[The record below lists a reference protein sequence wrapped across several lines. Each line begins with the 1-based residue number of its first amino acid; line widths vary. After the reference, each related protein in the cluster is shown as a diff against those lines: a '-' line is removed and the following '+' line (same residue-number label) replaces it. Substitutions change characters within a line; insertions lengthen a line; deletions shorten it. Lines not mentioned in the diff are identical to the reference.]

1 MTVSGGEMKTPLTWL
16 MILLFAAVG
25 TAVPGA
31 AHAQEPSPGSAPRQH
46 YEWDT
51 WPKKPVVVQDEG
63 KAQSSGDAEKDAGA
77 EAGSRE
83 GRKASAGILSGTTA
97 KVVLVGAILIGG
109 AVALGSGGGGSTSN
123 H

>member
-1 MTVSGGEMKTPLTWL
+1 MKTPLTWS
-16 MILLFAAVG
+16 MILLFAVFG

-31 AHAQEPSPGSAPRQH
+31 TYGQEQTPGPAPRQI

-51 WPKKPVVVQDEG
+51 WPKKPAAVPDGE
-63 KAQSSGDAEKDAGA
+63 KAKDSAGAEKEAGA
-77 EAGSRE
+77 EAGAQE

-97 KVVLVGAILIGG
+97 KVVLVGAIIIGG
-109 AVALGSGGGGSTSN
+109 AVALGGGGGGGGSTSN